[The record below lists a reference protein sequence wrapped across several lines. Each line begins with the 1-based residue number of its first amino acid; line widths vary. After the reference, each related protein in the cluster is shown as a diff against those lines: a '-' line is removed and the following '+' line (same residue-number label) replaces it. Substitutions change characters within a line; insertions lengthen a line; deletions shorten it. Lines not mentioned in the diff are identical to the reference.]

1 MQGGWRDAL
10 YYACMRGKYK
20 IDVPTLL
27 YCRDMIKGSLHGE
40 PMPCTLASHSTSAVL
55 YGAARAAQTLRSAL
69 YSKER
74 RTFVA
79 NGGSGDWYDRVRA
92 YFRGEVY

>member
-1 MQGGWRDAL
+1 
-10 YYACMRGKYK
+10 
-20 IDVPTLL
+20 
-27 YCRDMIKGSLHGE
+27 MIKCREPAWGAHALH
-40 PMPCTLASHSTSAVL
+40 LASHSTSAGL
-55 YGAARAAQTLRSAL
+55 YGAARAAQTLRSAV